1 MNHITY
7 DNKIIL
13 RIDRGEYINKTIL
26 DIANSYNLKFGWIN
40 GLGAIVD
47 PELGYYDLENKEY
60 IKKTIAGEFELT
72 SLVGNITLKN
82 DNLFVHSHITFSDI
96 NFNAYGGHLFDCKI
110 AVAGEFV
117 ILKSPMKIDR
127 RYDDEV
133 GLYTWSCDI
142 DK

>member
-1 MNHITY
+1 MNHINY
-7 DNKIIL
+7 ENKIIL
-13 RIDRGEYINKTIL
+13 RIDRGEYVNKTIL
-26 DIANSYNLKFGWIN
+26 DVANSYKLKFGWIN
-40 GLGAIVD
+40 GMGAIMD
-47 PELGYYDLENKEY
+47 PELGYYDLKNKEY
-60 IKKTIAGEFELT
+60 VKKIIYGEFELT
-72 SLVGNITLKN
+72 SLVGNVTLKD

-127 RYDDEV
+127 TYDNEV
-133 GLYTWSCDI
+133 GLYTWSYDI

>member
-1 MNHITY
+1 MF
-7 DNKIIL
+7 K
-13 RIDRGEYINKTIL
+13 
-26 DIANSYNLKFGWIN
+26 SFLKSF
-40 GLGAIVD
+40 LIVI
-47 PELGYYDLENKEY
+47 NKEY
-60 IKKTIAGEFELT
+60 VKKTIYGEFELT
-72 SLVGNITLKN
+72 SLVGNVTLKD

-127 RYDDEV
+127 TYDNEV
-133 GLYTWSCDI
+133 GLYTWSYDI